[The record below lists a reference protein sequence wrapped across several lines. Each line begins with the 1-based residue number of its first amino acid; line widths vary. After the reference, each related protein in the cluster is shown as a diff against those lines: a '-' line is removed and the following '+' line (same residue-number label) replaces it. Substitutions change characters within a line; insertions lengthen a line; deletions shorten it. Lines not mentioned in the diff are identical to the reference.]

1 MSKAGW
7 RWSWE
12 HQIDFVQDILATAE
26 LLLIGTQACQTH
38 IAIQIEIMQEP
49 LIISL
54 PKIQIH
60 RDALLLEFRLK
71 GS

>member
-1 MSKAGW
+1 MQVLH
-7 RWSWE
+7 E
-12 HQIDFVQDILATAE
+12 VEIEQIQIDIK
-26 LLLIGTQACQTH
+26 
-38 IAIQIEIMQEP
+38 QEP